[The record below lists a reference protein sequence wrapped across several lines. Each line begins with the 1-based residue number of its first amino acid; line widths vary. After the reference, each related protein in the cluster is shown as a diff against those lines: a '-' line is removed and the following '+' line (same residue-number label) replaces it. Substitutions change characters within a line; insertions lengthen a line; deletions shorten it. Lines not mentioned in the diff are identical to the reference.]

1 LLGERPLVMGILN
14 LTPDSFADRTPVT
27 PERALEVALAM
38 EADGADLIDV
48 GGESTRPGAAP
59 VPEDEERRRVIGAI
73 ERIAARVSIPVSVD
87 TYKAAIARDAVA
99 AGACVVND
107 VSGLLYD
114 PAMGATVAAGGA
126 ALVLMHTRGRSRAM
140 YEEAVYADV
149 VADVSRELRAALVRA
164 CEAGVSREAIIVDP
178 GIGFAKRPEHSYGVL
193 AGLPRLAAALDRPLL
208 AGPSRKSFMAGAVG
222 HRPAH
227 ERDWGTAAAVSAAV
241 LNGAHIVRV
250 HAVSEMAQVVR
261 VAEEVRRHAPPAD
274 PERHSL

>member
-1 LLGERPLVMGILN
+1 M
-14 LTPDSFADRTPVT
+14 
-27 PERALEVALAM
+27 
-38 EADGADLIDV
+38 
-48 GGESTRPGAAP
+48 
-59 VPEDEERRRVIGAI
+59 
-73 ERIAARVSIPVSVD
+73 
-87 TYKAAIARDAVA
+87 
-99 AGACVVND
+99 VND

-114 PAMGATVAAGGA
+114 PAMGAAVAAGGA
-126 ALVLMHTRGRSRAM
+126 ALVLMHTRGRSSSM
-140 YEEAVYADV
+140 YAEAVYGDV
-149 VADVSRELRAALVRA
+149 VADVSRELRAALGRA
-164 CEAGVSREAIIVDP
+164 HEAGVSREAIIVDP

-222 HRPAH
+222 PRPAH

-261 VAEEVRRHAPPAD
+261 VAEEVRRHALPAD